1 MGLDRTFTER
11 DAKLVVPG
19 NLTAEQKTAWS
30 AYYEPRNAKYAAAAP
45 TGRDLVKWRY
55 QRYMHDYLACV
66 KAVDENVG
74 RVLDYLDKNDLTK
87 NTVVILSSDQG
98 FYLGEHG
105 WFDKRWLFEESLRSP
120 LLMRWPG
127 VIKPGTTSSE
137 LVSLLDFSSTFLDIA
152 QAPPMEGVHG
162 RSLVPIM
169 KGETPA
175 DWRKSHYY
183 HYYEF
188 PVPHRVRPHYG
199 VITDRYKLIHYYKPD
214 VDDWELLDRQKDPLE
229 TRSFYN
235 DPEYADTVK
244 ELKAEI
250 VRLQKQ
256 FGETVPPPR
265 FTHGNKAFDN
275 EPQPPEQPKKKG
287 KGKKKAE

>member
-1 MGLDRTFTER
+1 
-11 DAKLVVPG
+11 
-19 NLTAEQKTAWS
+19 
-30 AYYEPRNAKYAAAAP
+30 
-45 TGRDLVKWRY
+45 
-55 QRYMHDYLACV
+55 
-66 KAVDENVG
+66 VG
-74 RVLDYLDKNDLTK
+74 RVLDYLDKIDLTK

-105 WFDKRWLFEESLRSP
+105 WFDKRWIFEESLRSP

-127 VIKPGTTSSE
+127 VIKPGSTSSE

-175 DWRKSHYY
+175 DWRKSHYF

-199 VITDRYKLIHYYKPD
+199 VVTDRYKLVHYYAPD
-214 VDDWELLDRQKDPLE
+214 VNDWELLDRQKDPLE
-229 TRSFYN
+229 VKDFYT
-235 DPEYADTVK
+235 DPSYADTVK

-250 VRLQKQ
+250 IRLQAQ

>member
-1 MGLDRTFTER
+1 
-11 DAKLVVPG
+11 
-19 NLTAEQKTAWS
+19 
-30 AYYEPRNAKYAAAAP
+30 
-45 TGRDLVKWRY
+45 
-55 QRYMHDYLACV
+55 
-66 KAVDENVG
+66 
-74 RVLDYLDKNDLTK
+74 
-87 NTVVILSSDQG
+87 
-98 FYLGEHG
+98 
-105 WFDKRWLFEESLRSP
+105 
-120 LLMRWPG
+120 
-127 VIKPGTTSSE
+127 
-137 LVSLLDFSSTFLDIA
+137 
-152 QAPPMEGVHG
+152 MEGVHG